1 MKIRADFV
9 TNSSSSSYI
18 VVTKID
24 RCAELENYMSEEYGK
39 YGLRLLDKY
48 LVKGED
54 SNSSESDAFEY
65 VPEDVIENFDA
76 DSYYLVS
83 EHLSYSSD
91 GDTEGD
97 DAWLLYH
104 IPEKYK
110 EEIYESD

>member
-1 MKIRADFV
+1 MKVRADFV

-18 VVTKID
+18 IVTKID
-24 RCAELENYMSEEYGK
+24 RCTELENYMSEEYGK

-54 SNSSESDAFEY
+54 SKSGELDAFEY
-65 VPEDVIENFDA
+65 VPDDVIESLDIG
-76 DSYYLVS
+76 SYYLVS
-83 EHLSYSSD
+83 EHLLYSSD

>member
-1 MKIRADFV
+1 MKIRTDFV

-39 YGLRLLDKY
+39 YGLRLLDKH
-48 LVKGED
+48 LVKGND
-54 SNSSESDAFEY
+54 SKNNELDAFAY
-65 VPEDVIENFDA
+65 LPEDVIESLDK